1 METLCAHLLLR
12 IYRFQY
18 TLHNGNLDY
27 GKPLRV
33 EGGTMNSDK
42 VTALVAI
49 ATGITLLYLGY
60 LSGNSSTF
68 IILTSTGVMSIAYY
82 GIFRNPW
89 EGGI

>member
-1 METLCAHLLLR
+1 
-12 IYRFQY
+12 
-18 TLHNGNLDY
+18 
-27 GKPLRV
+27 
-33 EGGTMNSDK
+33 MNSDK